1 MVGIRGSTDGRGQEV
16 KGSGW
21 LGSGSIRGLGVV
33 GGQAP
38 PPRPLT
44 PDPIP

>member
-1 MVGIRGSTDGRGQEV
+1 MVGDQEV
-16 KGSGW
+16 KGSVVV
-21 LGSGSIRGLGVV
+21 RGLGVV

-44 PDPIP
+44 PTSPYPLPVDP